1 MSVVNAT
8 ISISKY
14 LYIAVSYGT
23 YNDPFTCSAYDSK
36 DEVKNYDGADECR
49 AWICKQKNLELWE
62 VDAVLV
68 VGPIFDYYAGTENG
82 LAKLEVVRN
91 HQDNLS
97 YIKSPSLSLKF
108 AGYKDD

>member
-1 MSVVNAT
+1 MSVVNTA

-23 YNDPFTCSAYDSK
+23 YTDPFTCSAYDSK
-36 DEVKNYDGADECR
+36 GEVKNYDDPEECR
-49 AWICKQKNLELWE
+49 NWICKEKDLELWE

-68 VGPIFDYYAGTENG
+68 VGPTFTEDD
-82 LAKLEVVRN
+82 LTKLEVVRN